1 MNFLKGVQTI
11 GWVLMIILIIAGC
24 KPRVKY
30 VKSPPHYFF
39 KEGSMF
45 TDKLDLKLKE
55 ISGVVY
61 DPKNNEFICH
71 NDEKGVVYFLD
82 RETKMIKREAVFA
95 GKGDYE
101 DIALVKGS
109 IYVLRSDGMLTKIL
123 SDSTGKYFGV
133 EVGKVPLAGTNDFET
148 LYYDDNRKA
157 LIVICKNCQGDTK
170 KTVSAFAYYPD
181 SSGFESRPIFVI
193 DAEEVKRLWEAEKLP
208 KTSHLQ
214 PSAAAIHPLLK
225 KLFILSS
232 ASNQLVIA
240 DTDGNVESV
249 YLLDKKLFPQPEG
262 ITFKNNGDMYI
273 SNEGVTSK
281 GTLIRFS
288 YRP

>member
-1 MNFLKGVQTI
+1 
-11 GWVLMIILIIAGC
+11 
-24 KPRVKY
+24 
-30 VKSPPHYFF
+30 VKSPPHYYF

-45 TDKLDLKLKE
+45 VDKLDLKLKE

-61 DPKNNEFICH
+61 DAKSNEFICH

-82 RETKMIKREAVFA
+82 RETKMIKREADFA

-109 IYVLRSDGMLTKIL
+109 IYILRSDGMLTKIL
-123 SDSTGKYFGV
+123 TDSTGKSFGV

-157 LIVICKNCQGDTK
+157 LIVICKNCQSDTK

-181 SSGFESRPIFVI
+181 SSGFESRPVFVI
-193 DAEEVKRLWEAEKLP
+193 NAEEVKRLWDAEKLP

-214 PSAAAIHPLLK
+214 PSAAAIHPVLK

-249 YLLDKKLFPQPEG
+249 FLLDKKLFPQPEG